1 MKFIVALALAC
12 TLYGCA
18 ETAAPVPTPEYD
30 PTPYTLDASSFP
42 YGFQTMPLPTD
53 YPLTQQRVE
62 LGRMLFYEPALSRD
76 GSQSC
81 ASCHIQA
88 DGLSDPRKYSVGIR
102 GLEGTRQAMSIANLG
117 WHRRGFFWDG
127 RVTTLREQALMPIV
141 DPLEMDNTLANAISA
156 LSSKQHVRDQF
167 IRAYGSDSI
176 TADRMGIAMEQFML
190 TIVSGNSKWDKV
202 QRGEATFNEQEERGR
217 QLFFNEFDPTGKV
230 KSGECFH
237 CHGGPN
243 FTNDRF
249 MNNGL
254 DDDASF
260 KDIGREQ
267 VTSNPYDRAK
277 FKVPTLRNIA
287 VTAPY
292 MHDGRFT
299 TLEEVVRHYSSGV
312 KQSSTVDILLQFS
325 LKPGLGLG
333 ESDVADLV
341 AFLRALTDESYLNNP
356 RYAKP

>member
-1 MKFIVALALAC
+1 MKFLLLLTAACALAAC
-12 TLYGCA
+12 SNTS
-18 ETAAPVPTPEYD
+18 APVPTPEFD
-30 PTPYTLDASSFP
+30 PTPYTLDASTFP
-42 YGFQTMPLPTD
+42 FGFQSMPLPTD

-62 LGRMLFYEPALSRD
+62 LGRMLFYEPTLSRD
-76 GSQSC
+76 GTQSC
-81 ASCHIQA
+81 ATCHVQA
-88 DGLSDPRKYSVGIR
+88 DGLSDRRTYSIGIR
-102 GLEGTRQAMSIANLG
+102 GLSGTRQAMPLANLG

-127 RVTTLREQALMPIV
+127 RAATLRQQALMPIE
-141 DPLEMDNTLANAISA
+141 DTLEMDNTLANAVSTLSA
-156 LSSKQHVRDQF
+156 KSAFRDQF
-167 IRAYGSDSI
+167 VRAFGSDTI
-176 TADRMGIAMEQFML
+176 TAERMGIAMEQFML
-190 TIVSGNSKWDKV
+190 TIVSGSSKWDKV
-202 QRGEATFNEQEERGR
+202 QRGEATFTAQEKRG
-217 QLFFNEFDPTGKV
+217 QDLFFNEFDPTGKV

-243 FTNDRF
+243 FTNDRY

-260 KDIGREQ
+260 RDIGRER
-267 VTSNPYDRAK
+267 VTKNPYDRAK

-299 TLEEVVRHYSSGV
+299 NLEDVVRHYSSGV
-312 KQSSTVDILLQFS
+312 KPSSTVDILLQFS

-341 AFLRALTDESYLNNP
+341 AFLRTLTDDTYLANP
-356 RYAKP
+356 KYAKP

>member
-1 MKFIVALALAC
+1 MKTIVTIALAC
-12 TLYGCA
+12 AVLGCSN
-18 ETAAPVPTPEYD
+18 TSAPVPTAEYD
-30 PTPYTLDASSFP
+30 PTPYMLDTAAFP
-42 YGFQTMPLPTD
+42 FGFQSMPLPTD
-53 YPLTQQRVE
+53 YPLTQQRVA

-76 GSQSC
+76 GTQSC
-81 ASCHIQA
+81 GSCHVQA

-102 GLEGTRQAMSIANLG
+102 GLEGTRQAMSLANLG

-127 RVTTLREQALMPIV
+127 RAATLREQALMPIV
-141 DPLEMDNTLANAISA
+141 DPLEMDNTLANAITV
-156 LSSKQHVRDQF
+156 LSSKQQIRDQF
-167 IRAYGSDSI
+167 IRAFGSDSI
-176 TADRMGIAMEQFML
+176 TAERMGIAMEQFML

-202 QRGEATFNEQEERGR
+202 QRGQATFTEQEERGR
-217 QLFFNEFDPTGKV
+217 QLFFSEFDPTGKV

-260 KDIGREQ
+260 KDIGRER
-267 VTSNPYDRAK
+267 VTNNAYDRAK

-287 VTAPY
+287 VTPPY

-299 TLEEVVRHYSSGV
+299 RLEDVVQHYSSGV
-312 KQSSTVDILLQFS
+312 KQSTTVDVLLQFS

-333 ESDVADLV
+333 ASDVADLV
-341 AFLRALTDESYLNNP
+341 AFLRTLTDEAYLTNP

>member
-1 MKFIVALALAC
+1 
-12 TLYGCA
+12 
-18 ETAAPVPTPEYD
+18 
-30 PTPYTLDASSFP
+30 
-42 YGFQTMPLPTD
+42 MPLPSD

-81 ASCHIQA
+81 ASCHVQS
-88 DGLSDPRKYSVGIR
+88 DGLSDKRKYSVGIR
-102 GLEGTRQAMSIANLG
+102 GLSGTRQAMSIVNLG

-127 RVTTLREQALMPIV
+127 RVSTLRQQALHPII
-141 DPLEMDNTLANAISA
+141 DTLEMDNTLENAVRT
-156 LSSKQHVRDQF
+156 LSSKSVYRDQF
-167 IRAYGSDSI
+167 IRAFGSDTI
-176 TADRMGIAMEQFML
+176 TTERIGIAMEQFML
-190 TIVSGNSKWDKV
+190 TVVSGNSKWDKV
-202 QRGEATFNEQEERGR
+202 QRGEASFTEQEERGR
-217 QLFFNEFDPTGKV
+217 NLFFSEFDPTGKV

-260 KDIGREQ
+260 MDIGRER
-267 VTSNPYDRAK
+267 VTMDPADRAK

-312 KQSSTVDILLQFS
+312 KQSSTVDVLLQFS
-325 LKPGLGLG
+325 LKPGLGLS

-341 AFLRALTDESYLNNP
+341 AFLKTLTDEAYLTNP
-356 RYAKP
+356 KYAKP

>member
-1 MKFIVALALAC
+1 MKLAIALTVACVVTAC
-12 TLYGCA
+12 TN
-18 ETAAPVPTPEYD
+18 TSAPVPTPEYD

-42 YGFQTMPLPTD
+42 YGFQSMPLPTD
-53 YPLTQQRVE
+53 HPLTQQRVE
-62 LGRMLFYEPALSRD
+62 LGRMLFYERALSRD

-81 ASCHIQA
+81 ASCHVQA
-88 DGLSDPRKYSVGIR
+88 DGLSDSRKYSVGIR
-102 GLEGTRQAMSIANLG
+102 GLAGTRQAMSLANLG

-127 RVTTLREQALMPIV
+127 RTATLRDQALMPIE
-141 DPLEMDNTLANAISA
+141 DTLEMDNTLDNAVRTLTA
-156 LSSKQHVRDQF
+156 LQRYRDQF
-167 IRAYGSDSI
+167 IRAFGTDSI
-176 TADRMGIAMEQFML
+176 TAERMGIAMEQFML
-190 TIVSGNSKWDKV
+190 TMISGNSKWDKV
-202 QRGEATFNEQEERGR
+202 QRGEATFTAQEKRG
-217 QLFFNEFDPTGKV
+217 QDLFFSEFDPSGKV

-260 KDIGREQ
+260 MDIGRER
-267 VTSNPYDRAK
+267 VTLNPNDRAK

-299 TLEEVVRHYSSGV
+299 KLEDVVQHYSSGV

-325 LKPGLGLG
+325 LKPGLGLS
-333 ESDVADLV
+333 ESDIADLV
-341 AFLRALTDESYLNNP
+341 TFLNTLTDETYLTNP
-356 RYAKP
+356 KYAKP

>member
-1 MKFIVALALAC
+1 MKAVLTIALAC
-12 TLYGCA
+12 AVIGC
-18 ETAAPVPTPEYD
+18 TDTSAPVPTPEYD
-30 PTPYTLDASSFP
+30 PTPYVLDTASFP
-42 YGFQTMPLPTD
+42 YGFQSMPLPTD

-62 LGRMLFYEPALSRD
+62 LGRMLFYEPALARD
-76 GSQSC
+76 GTQSC

-88 DGLSDPRKYSVGIR
+88 DGLSDPRKYSIGIR
-102 GLEGTRQAMSIANLG
+102 GLEGTRQAMSLANLG

-127 RVTTLREQALMPIV
+127 RVRTLREQALMPIE
-141 DPLEMDNTLANAISA
+141 DPLEMDNTLEAAVSV
-156 LSSKQHVRDQF
+156 LSSRDTYRAQF
-167 IRAYGSDSI
+167 IRAFGSDTI
-176 TADRMGIAMEQFML
+176 TAERMGIAMEQFML
-190 TIVSGNSKWDKV
+190 TIISGNSKWDKV
-202 QRGEATFNEQEERGR
+202 QRGKATFTEQELRG
-217 QLFFNEFDPTGKV
+217 QSLFFSEFDPTGKV

-243 FTNDRF
+243 FTNDRY

-260 KDIGREQ
+260 KDLGREL
-267 VTSNPYDRAK
+267 VTNDPYDRAK

-312 KQSSTVDILLQFS
+312 KHSSTVDILLQFS
-325 LKPGLGLG
+325 LKPGLGLS

-341 AFLRALTDESYLNNP
+341 AFLRTLTDDTYLSNP

>member
-1 MKFIVALALAC
+1 MKFLLALTLAC
-12 TLYGCA
+12 TLVAC
-18 ETAAPVPTPEYD
+18 TDTSAPVPTPEYD
-30 PTPYTLDASSFP
+30 PTPYTLDASAFP
-42 YGFQTMPLPTD
+42 FGFQTMPLPTD

-76 GSQSC
+76 GTQSC
-81 ASCHIQA
+81 ASCHVQA
-88 DGLSDPRKYSVGIR
+88 DGFSDKRTYSVGIR
-102 GLEGTRQAMSIANLG
+102 GLVGTRQAMSIANLG

-127 RVTTLREQALMPIV
+127 RAATLRQQSLQPIE
-141 DPLEMDNTLANAISA
+141 DPLEMDNTLESA
-156 LSSKQHVRDQF
+156 VRTLTLKSAYRDQF
-167 IRAYGSDSI
+167 IRAFGSDTI
-176 TADRMGIAMEQFML
+176 TAERMGIAMEQFML

-202 QRGEATFNEQEERGR
+202 QRGEAAFTAQEKRG
-217 QLFFNEFDPTGKV
+217 QDLFFSEFDPTGKV

-260 KDIGREQ
+260 MDIGRER
-267 VTSNPYDRAK
+267 VTKDPYDRAT
-277 FKVPTLRNIA
+277 FKVPSLRNVA

-299 TLEEVVRHYSSGV
+299 NLEDVVRHYSSGV
-312 KQSSTVDILLQFS
+312 KQSSTVDVLLQYS
-325 LKPGLGLG
+325 IKPGLGLS

-341 AFLRALTDESYLNNP
+341 AFLRTLTDEAYLTNP
-356 RYAKP
+356 SYAKP

>member
-1 MKFIVALALAC
+1 MKFLLALTLACSLAAC
-12 TLYGCA
+12 TD
-18 ETAAPVPTPEYD
+18 TSAPVPTPEYD
-30 PTPYTLDASSFP
+30 PTPYILDASTFP
-42 YGFQTMPLPTD
+42 FGFQTMPLPTD

-81 ASCHIQA
+81 ASCHVQA
-88 DGLSDPRKYSVGIR
+88 DGLSDKRKYSTGIR
-102 GLEGTRQAMSIANLG
+102 GLDGTRQAMSIANLG

-127 RVTTLREQALMPIV
+127 RASTLRQLALIPIE
-141 DPLEMDNTLANAISA
+141 DTLEMDNTLEGVVRT
-156 LSSKQHVRDQF
+156 LSSRFAYRDQF
-167 IRAYGSDSI
+167 IRAFGSDTV
-176 TADRMGIAMEQFML
+176 TAERIGIAMEQFML

-202 QRGEATFNEQEERGR
+202 QRGEATFTAQEKRG
-217 QLFFNEFDPTGKV
+217 QDLFFNEFDPTGKV

-243 FTNDRF
+243 FTNDRY

-260 KDIGREQ
+260 MDIGRER
-267 VTSNPYDRAK
+267 VTMNPYDRAK
-277 FKVPTLRNIA
+277 FKVPTLRNVA

-299 TLEEVVRHYSSGV
+299 NLEDVVRHYSSGV

-325 LKPGLGLG
+325 LKPGLGLS

-341 AFLRALTDESYLNNP
+341 AFLRTLTDEAYLTNP
-356 RYAKP
+356 KYAKP

>member
-1 MKFIVALALAC
+1 MKLLLPLAC
-12 TLYGCA
+12 ACILAACTN
-18 ETAAPVPTPEYD
+18 TSAPVPTPEFD
-30 PTPYTLDASSFP
+30 PTPYVVDPASYP
-42 YGFQTMPLPTD
+42 YGFQSMPLPTD

-81 ASCHIQA
+81 ASCHVQS
-88 DGLSDPRKYSVGIR
+88 DGLSDKRKYSVGIR
-102 GLEGTRQAMSIANLG
+102 GLSGTRQAMSIVNLG

-127 RVTTLREQALMPIV
+127 RVSTLRQQALHPII
-141 DPLEMDNTLANAISA
+141 DTLEMDNTLENAVRT
-156 LSSKQHVRDQF
+156 LSSKSAYRDQF
-167 IRAYGSDSI
+167 IRAFGSDTIS
-176 TADRMGIAMEQFML
+176 TERMGIAMEQFML
-190 TIVSGNSKWDKV
+190 TVISGSSKWDKV
-202 QRGEATFNEQEERGR
+202 QRGEASFTEQEERGR
-217 QLFFNEFDPTGKV
+217 NLFFSEFDPTGKA

-260 KDIGREQ
+260 MDIGRER
-267 VTSNPYDRAK
+267 VTMDPADRAK

-312 KQSSTVDILLQFS
+312 KQSSTVDVLLQFS
-325 LKPGLGLG
+325 LKPGLGLN

-341 AFLRALTDESYLNNP
+341 AFLKTLTDEAYLTNP
-356 RYAKP
+356 KYAKP